1 MGYNS
6 AMQSLQNA
14 INISTEPYACAQ
26 EVLETVPLV
35 MRLIRNYMRQH
46 RSGLTVPQFRTLCF
60 LSNTPQSSLSD
71 VADFIGLSLP
81 AMSRL
86 VDGLVD
92 KGLIDRRTCRNDR
105 RHVRLS
111 VTPVGETTVAE
122 SRQLAQQQLA
132 AVVGQLSP
140 QEQRDVARMM
150 RLVRDVFTPELGAEE
165 TCIEP
170 ERSSA

>member
-1 MGYNS
+1 
-6 AMQSLQNA
+6 MQSLQSA
-14 INISTEPYACAQ
+14 INAATEAYPCAQ

-35 MRLIRNYMRQH
+35 MRVIRNYMRQH

-60 LSNTPQSSLSD
+60 LSNIPQSSLSD

-92 KGLIDRRTCRNDR
+92 KGLIDRRTCQNDR

-111 VTPVGETTVAE
+111 VTPLGESTVAE

-132 AVVGQLSP
+132 EVLGQLTP
-140 QEQRDVARMM
+140 QEQRDVATMM
-150 RLVRDVFTPELGAEE
+150 RMVREVFAPELGAEQTPVE
-165 TCIEP
+165 VE
-170 ERSSA
+170 SNGDGG